1 MNDNLHDRGPRDRS
15 RVNIDEEWE
24 RHYWSQELG
33 ITVEQLQE
41 AVHQV
46 GPSVE
51 NVQAYLA
58 TPATGRT
65 T

>member
-1 MNDNLHDRGPRDRS
+1 MTDNLQDRGPRDRT
-15 RVNIDEEWE
+15 RVDITEEWE
-24 RHYWSQELG
+24 CRYWSDKFG
-33 ITVEQLQE
+33 VTVEQLQE

-46 GPSVE
+46 GPSAE
-51 NVQAYLA
+51 AVQSYLA

>member
-1 MNDNLHDRGPRDRS
+1 MSDNLHDRGPRDRAH
-15 RVNIDEEWE
+15 VNINEAWE
-24 RHYWSQELG
+24 CRYWSEQFG
-33 ITVEQLQE
+33 VTVEQLQE

-51 NVQAYLA
+51 AVRSYLA

>member
-1 MNDNLHDRGPRDRS
+1 MSDNLQDRGPRDRA

-24 RHYWSQELG
+24 RRYWSEQFGVTL
-33 ITVEQLQE
+33 EQLQE
-41 AVHQV
+41 AVRQV

-51 NVQAYLA
+51 AVRSYLA